1 MGLVNRVIP
10 DTELDKYVEKVALKI
25 AANAPLTV
33 AASKLVFESLI
44 SAHGDYSAAEAA
56 IDVCMKSDDYV
67 EGRRAFMEKR
77 KPRFGAK

>member
-1 MGLVNRVIP
+1 
-10 DTELDKYVEKVALKI
+10 VEKIALTI

-33 AASKLVFESLI
+33 SASKIAFESLI
-44 SAHGDYSAAEAA
+44 TAHGDYSAAEAA

-77 KPRFGAK
+77 KPQFRAK